1 MSAWY
6 NNVTTSR
13 ISKNHPIR
21 PSIKAIKRAKGKVL
35 VDEPKVKKALKLGSN
50 ANQTFKITL
59 PKGFAPVV
67 STSLGKSKKMNT
79 KNRIT

>member
-35 VDEPKVKKALKLGSN
+35 VDEPKVKKALKL
-50 ANQTFKITL
+50 
-59 PKGFAPVV
+59 
-67 STSLGKSKKMNT
+67 
-79 KNRIT
+79 